1 MPSSCKLLSC
11 PDVMTSRGILSGSG
25 YVAAGS
31 SIACKYNT
39 LLKVP
44 SVVQNSHIYSEK
56 NGLLMLSQSL
66 RYHCSNSTG
75 TVNVTDMITTA
86 VKIRHFNSMQHLQQE
101 SQIQQYLLDVDNIL
115 ELFHEIYKQRTLHC

>member
-1 MPSSCKLLSC
+1 
-11 PDVMTSRGILSGSG
+11 
-25 YVAAGS
+25 
-31 SIACKYNT
+31 
-39 LLKVP
+39 
-44 SVVQNSHIYSEK
+44 
-56 NGLLMLSQSL
+56 MLSQSL